1 MSSPALRKIAQAAL
15 DELKRD
21 LRKEKIEALPYNL
34 LGLKKKTVLD
44 ELKVIFSEEVSLDPE
59 KANKVLESIWRK
71 FKKRLKQNEV
81 QELAKIPKQK
91 QGVLKRRLKKFISE
105 SGSSV
110 GYIIGKYSQGATLKS
125 GSGNSLQTIAEEAF
139 STAFNRDLSDKAKQI
154 GGASKDTGFQ
164 LEHGGGQ
171 GYAASTLKVARAKKA
186 AQAKA
191 ARLGA
196 TRKETQ
202 QLFDLFVDYEND
214 MQIELSRVYDI
225 DAKTGK
231 LKVEVTPTLLFGRAI
246 DNQEAAKLESA
257 YYNILRRG
265 TSARG
270 TTGIEGIINSKG
282 SPSVPDAI
290 SQTLVSTA
298 VGTKKKKKKVKTEN
312 SIRTRVKSSSKG
324 KSQKAKTKKQESIKG
339 IVTPTIFPLN
349 YKRKGKKTETVRKG
363 VAAAP
368 FALIGEINRQLPRT
382 LQKNMRDPR
391 LNYQTG
397 RFADSVRVE
406 TVNETTAGY
415 PSYGY
420 TYQRDPYQVF
430 ETGIGNSKW
439 ASPERDPRKLID
451 MSIREIAAQYAIGRF
466 YTRRV

>member
-1 MSSPALRKIAQAAL
+1 MSSKDLRKVAQAAL
-15 DELKRD
+15 NELKRD
-21 LRKEKIEALPYNL
+21 LRREKIEALPYNL

-44 ELKVIFSEEVSLDPE
+44 ELRVIFAEEISLDPE
-59 KANKVLESIWRK
+59 KANKTLEKIWRD
-71 FKKRLKQNEV
+71 FKTLLERNQTK
-81 QELAKIPKQK
+81 ELTKVTKQK
-91 QGVLKRRLKKFISE
+91 QGVLKRRLTKFIAE

-110 GYIIGKYSQGATLKS
+110 GYIIGKYSQGNYLKS
-125 GSGNSLQTIAEEAF
+125 GDNSLKTIAEKAF
-139 STAFNRDLSDKAKQI
+139 STAFSKDLSDKAKQI

-191 ARLGA
+191 ARLGL
-196 TRKETQ
+196 TRKETK
-202 QLFDLFVDYEND
+202 QLFNLFVDYEND
-214 MQIELSRVYDI
+214 MQVELSRVYDI

-231 LKVEVTPTLLFGRAI
+231 LKVAVTPTLLFGRAV

-282 SPSVPDAI
+282 SPSIPDAI

-298 VGTKKKKKKVKTEN
+298 VGTKKKKKKIKAEKP
-312 SIRTRVKSSSKG
+312 IKTRVKSKSSG
-324 KSQKAKTKKQESIKG
+324 KSKKQKTKKQESTTG
-339 IVTPTIFPLN
+339 IANPTIFPLN
-349 YKRKGKKTETVRKG
+349 YKRKGKRTETARKG

-368 FALIGEINRQLPRT
+368 FALMAELNRQLPRV

-397 RFADSVRVE
+397 RFADSAKVVA
-406 TVNETTAGY
+406 VNETTAGY
-415 PSYGY
+415 PSYAY

-430 ETGIGNSKW
+430 EQGIGDSRW
-439 ASPERDPRKLID
+439 ASEERDPRKLID
-451 MSIREIAAQYAIGRF
+451 MSIREIAARYAVGRF

>member
-1 MSSPALRKIAQAAL
+1 VSSAALRKVAEAAL
-15 DELKRD
+15 NELKRD

-44 ELKVIFSEEVSLDPE
+44 ELKVIFSEEVSLDSE
-59 KANKVLESIWRK
+59 KANKTLEKIWK
-71 FKKRLKQNEV
+71 EFKNLLERNQAK
-81 QELAKIPKQK
+81 ELAKVNKQK

-125 GSGNSLQTIAEEAF
+125 GSGNSLKTIAEEAF
-139 STAFNRDLSDKAKQI
+139 STAFSKDLSDKAKQI

-196 TRKETQ
+196 TRRETQ

-214 MQIELSRVYDI
+214 MQVELSRVYDVN
-225 DAKTGK
+225 AKTGK
-231 LKVEVTPTLLFGRAI
+231 LKVEVTPTLLFGRAV

-298 VGTKKKKKKVKTEN
+298 VGAKKKKKKVKTEN
-312 SIRTRVKSSSKG
+312 PIRTRVTSKSTG
-324 KSQKAKTKKQESIKG
+324 KSKKAKTKKQESITG
-339 IVTPTIFPLN
+339 IANPTIFPLN
-349 YKRKGKKTETVRKG
+349 YKRKGKRTETARKG

-368 FALIGEINRQLPRT
+368 FALMSEINRQLPQV

-397 RFADSVRVE
+397 RFADSVRVVA
-406 TVNETTAGY
+406 VNETTAGY
-415 PSYGY
+415 PSYAY

-430 ETGIGNSKW
+430 ETGIGDNRW
-439 ASPERDPRKLID
+439 ASQERDPRKLID
-451 MSIREIAAQYAIGRF
+451 MSIREIAAKYAIGRF